1 MSSEANYLRL
11 VTLVMNQGADSL
23 RQLLRRCRQR
33 QGCADLTSWLA
44 QHKNDIERIAKNWKC
59 PSFNAT
65 QMKILFPPNGQV
77 EEATLDVSVTR
88 SLIEKYG
95 KCSRAEKALVDKFV
109 KVRNQLLHLGQA
121 AVDDERFEAL
131 WTEATGLIGKLGRDN
146 EAAADAADADYDF
159 EALKR
164 APLDQELAKKLD
176 EAVKSQEEEENRVLE
191 KLQEV
196 EDEARARDEEMLQRL
211 KRIEEKLPP
220 SSSSSGEILSV
231 IFPYCH
237 CPALILLYCLQK
249 EFSVIM

>member
-23 RQLLRRCRQR
+23 RRLLRRCRQR

-65 QMKILFPPNGQV
+65 QMKILFPPNAQV

-88 SLIEKYG
+88 SLIERYG
-95 KCSRAEKALVDKFV
+95 KCDSAEKALVQKFV

-146 EAAADAADADYDF
+146 EAADDF
-159 EALKR
+159 EALKQ
-164 APLDQELAKKLD
+164 APLDLELAKKFD
-176 EAVKSQEEEENRVLE
+176 EAMKSQEEKENRVLE
-191 KLQEV
+191 KLQELK
-196 EDEARARDEEMLQRL
+196 EEEKTRDDEMLQRL